1 MKIFKNENCEFYIE
15 INKNELSS
23 IYEDLNKNLYQE
35 YIYDIDEIETID
47 LDSILIYRDL
57 IDEDFMIIDIDSF
70 DYLINKYYD
79 ENGENTQMIEI

>member
-1 MKIFKNENCEFYIE
+1 MKIFKNENCEFSIE

-47 LDSILIYRDL
+47 FDSILIYRDM